1 MEIDELCL
9 VVRNLLVSEG
19 QSERL
24 SVMVMLLGDYIDKYN
39 ADLNQT
45 LKLIKKGYKKYK
57 DFLKE
62 SDN

>member
-24 SVMVMLLGDYIDKYN
+24 SVIVMLLGDYIDKYN
-39 ADLNQT
+39 ADLNKT

>member
-24 SVMVMLLGDYIDKYN
+24 SVIVMLLGDYIDKYN

-57 DFLKE
+57 DFLEE

>member
-1 MEIDELCL
+1 MEIDELGL

-24 SVMVMLLGDYIDKYN
+24 TIIIMLLGDYIDKYN
-39 ADLNQT
+39 VDLNQT
-45 LKLIKKGYKKYK
+45 LKLIKKGYKKYR

>member
-24 SVMVMLLGDYIDKYN
+24 SVIVMLLGDYIDKYN

>member
-24 SVMVMLLGDYIDKYN
+24 SVIVMLLGDYIDKYN

-57 DFLKE
+57 DLLKE

>member
-24 SVMVMLLGDYIDKYN
+24 SVIV
-39 ADLNQT
+39 A
-45 LKLIKKGYKKYK
+45 
-57 DFLKE
+57 FR
-62 SDN
+62 

>member
-1 MEIDELCL
+1 MEIDELGL

-24 SVMVMLLGDYIDKYN
+24 TIIIMLLGDYIDKYN
-39 ADLNQT
+39 VDLNQT
-45 LKLIKKGYKKYK
+45 LKLIKKDYKKYR

>member
-9 VVRNLLVSEG
+9 IVRNLLVNEG

-24 SVMVMLLGDYIDKYN
+24 SVIVMLLGDYIDKYN
-39 ADLNQT
+39 VDLNQT

-57 DFLKE
+57 DFLE
-62 SDN
+62 GSDN